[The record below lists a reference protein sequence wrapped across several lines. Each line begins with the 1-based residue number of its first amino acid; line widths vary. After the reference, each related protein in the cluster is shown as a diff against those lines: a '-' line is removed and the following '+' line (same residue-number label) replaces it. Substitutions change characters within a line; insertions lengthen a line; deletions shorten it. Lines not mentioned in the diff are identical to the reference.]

1 MGMANI
7 KENLKEITAKL
18 PDGVKLVAVSKFHPV
33 EELAEAY
40 EAGQRLF
47 GENRAQELVAK
58 APQLPKDIRWHFI
71 GHLQKN
77 KVRAIMPHVTVIES
91 VDSVELLKLI
101 EKEAARINRT
111 VEVLLQLHVAQEE
124 TKSGFSVDE
133 VLEAGEAGELTCYPH
148 VRVCGVMAMA
158 SLTDD
163 MEQVAREFDT
173 VRRTYLTLKDGPF
186 DESEDFNQ
194 LSMGMSDD
202 WKVAVNYGATL
213 VRIGTA
219 IFGPRSY

>member
-1 MGMANI
+1 MSSI
-7 KENLKEITAKL
+7 KENIESFTAQL
-18 PDGVKLVAVSKFHPV
+18 PVGVQLVAVSKFHPV

-58 APQLPKDIRWHFI
+58 APQLPADIRWHFI

-91 VDSVELLKLI
+91 VDSVELLQLI
-101 EKEAARINRT
+101 EKEAARIDRT

-133 VLEAGEAGELTCYPH
+133 VLQAADDGLLTFYPH

-163 MEQVAREFDT
+163 MEQVAREFDL
-173 VRRTYLTLKDGPF
+173 VRRTYLTLKDGCF
-186 DESEDFNQ
+186 DESEDFNH

-202 WKVAVNYGATL
+202 WQVAVKYGATL

-219 IFGPRSY
+219 IFGPRKY

>member
-1 MGMANI
+1 MSSI
-7 KENLKEITAKL
+7 KENIENVTAQL
-18 PDGVKLVAVSKFHPV
+18 PEGVQLVAVSKFHPV

-58 APQLPKDIRWHFI
+58 APQLPSDIRWHFI

-77 KVRAIMPHVTVIES
+77 KARAIMPHVTVIES
-91 VDSVELLKLI
+91 VDSVELLQLI
-101 EKEAARINRT
+101 EKEAARIDRT

-124 TKSGFSVDE
+124 TKSGFSVEE
-133 VLEAGEAGELTCYPH
+133 VLQAADDGLLTCHPH

-163 MEQVAREFDT
+163 MEQVASEFDL
-173 VRRTYLTLKDGPF
+173 VRRTYLTLKDSCF
-186 DESEDFNQ
+186 DESEDFNH

-202 WKVAVNYGATL
+202 WQVAVKYGATL

-219 IFGPRSY
+219 IFGPRKY

>member
-1 MGMANI
+1 MSSI
-7 KENLKEITAKL
+7 KENIESFTAQL
-18 PDGVKLVAVSKFHPV
+18 PEGVQLVAVSKFHPV

-58 APQLPKDIRWHFI
+58 APHLPADIRWHFI

-91 VDSVELLKLI
+91 VDSVELLQLI
-101 EKEAARINRT
+101 EKEAARIDRT

-133 VLEAGEAGELTCYPH
+133 VLQAADENLLTCYPH
-148 VRVCGVMAMA
+148 VRVYGVMAMA

-163 MEQVAREFDT
+163 MEQVAREFDL
-173 VRRTYLTLKDGPF
+173 VRRTYLTLKDGCF
-186 DESEDFNQ
+186 DESEDFNH

-202 WKVAVNYGATL
+202 WQVAVKYGATL

-219 IFGPRSY
+219 IFGPRKY